1 MNPPEESSVTPFK
14 RMDGEPVFDE
24 AWQAQL
30 LAMVDQMIVNDVF
43 SNALW
48 SDTLGQN
55 LKDAEADGK
64 ADDIDTYYAAVLTT
78 FETLLAQSSEVSA
91 DIITER
97 QQAWERA
104 YLSTPHEQPV
114 ILGD

>member
-14 RMDGEPVFDE
+14 RMDDEPVFDE

-30 LAMVDQMIVNDVF
+30 LAMVNQMIVDGAF
-43 SNALW
+43 SNILW

-55 LKDAEADGK
+55 LKNAEALGQ

-78 FETLLAQSSEVSA
+78 FETLLAQSSDVSA
-91 DIITER
+91 EAITDR
-97 QQAWERA
+97 QKAWERA
-104 YLSTPHEQPV
+104 YLSTAHGQPV
-114 ILGD
+114 FLKD

>member
-1 MNPPEESSVTPFK
+1 
-14 RMDGEPVFDE
+14 MDGEPVFDE

-30 LAMVDQMIVNDVF
+30 LAMIDQMINNGMF
-43 SNALW
+43 SNVLW

-55 LKDAEADGK
+55 LKAAEADGK

-78 FETLLAQSSEVSA
+78 FETLLAQSSDVSA
-91 DIITER
+91 ETITDK

-104 YLSTPHEQPV
+104 YLSTPHGQPV
-114 ILGD
+114 ILKD